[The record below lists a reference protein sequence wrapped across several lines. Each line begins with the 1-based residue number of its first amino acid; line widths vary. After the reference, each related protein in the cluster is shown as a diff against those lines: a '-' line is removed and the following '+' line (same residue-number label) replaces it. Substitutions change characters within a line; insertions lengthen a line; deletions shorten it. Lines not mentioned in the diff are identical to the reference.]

1 MLGAGI
7 FFGEALPSPSEQRI
21 EAMHTKTTKR
31 LLASFVAVGVAAA
44 VAGLGTF
51 ATFTSSTTAS
61 HTISSGTVSI
71 ALGATG
77 ASTNRLTVGAS
88 NVVPGDTIQ
97 RSADLINNG
106 GASAD
111 NLSGIVLTTTASP
124 SSLLDTETVNG
135 LQMTIDKCSVPWTE
149 VGTAPAYTY
158 TCSGTTSTV
167 VASRAV
173 IGSNI
178 ALSNLSSLT
187 TGSTDHLRVMLTLPT
202 AAPNTMQGLTSTIS
216 YNFVGTQR
224 VAGSK

>member
-1 MLGAGI
+1 MD
-7 FFGEALPSPSEQRI
+7 R
-21 EAMHTKTTKR
+21 KTLKR
-31 LLASFVAVGVAAA
+31 LMGSFTVVGAAA
-44 VAGLGTF
+44 AMAGLGTF
-51 ATFTSSTTAS
+51 ATFTSSTSAT

-77 ASTNRLTVGAS
+77 SANRLTVGAS

-97 RSADLINNG
+97 RAADLINNG

-124 SSLLDTETVNG
+124 SSLLDTEATNG
-135 LQMTIDKCSVPWTE
+135 LQMTIEKCSVPWTE
-149 VGTAPAYTY
+149 AGTAPAYTY

-167 VASRAV
+167 LASRAV
-173 IGSNI
+173 IGA
-178 ALSNLSSLT
+178 ALPLSGLSSLT
-187 TGSTDHLRVMLTLPT
+187 TGSTDHLRVTLTLPT

>member
-1 MLGAGI
+1 M
-7 FFGEALPSPSEQRI
+7 RK
-21 EAMHTKTTKR
+21 MHSKTMKR
-31 LLASFVAVGVAAA
+31 LLGSFAVVGVAAA
-44 VAGLGTF
+44 MAGMGTF
-51 ATFTSSTTAS
+51 ATFTSSTSAS

-97 RSADLINNG
+97 RTADLVNNG
-106 GASAD
+106 GSSAD
-111 NLSGIVLTTTASP
+111 NLSSIVLSTTASP
-124 SSLLDTETVNG
+124 SSLLDTETTTG
-135 LQMTIDKCSVPWTE
+135 LQMAIEKCSAPWTE
-149 VGTAPAYTY
+149 AGTAPAYTY

-167 VASRAV
+167 LPSRAV

-178 ALSNLSSLT
+178 ALSGLASLT
-187 TGSTDHLRVMLTLPT
+187 TGSTDHLRVTLTLPT

-224 VAGSK
+224 VAGNK

>member
-1 MLGAGI
+1 MD
-7 FFGEALPSPSEQRI
+7 R
-21 EAMHTKTTKR
+21 KTLKR
-31 LLASFVAVGVAAA
+31 LLGSFTVVGVAAA
-44 VAGLGTF
+44 MAGLGTF
-51 ATFTSSTTAS
+51 ATFTSSTSAS

-77 ASTNRLTVGAS
+77 PANRLTIGAS

-97 RSADLINNG
+97 RAVDLINNG

-111 NLSGIVLTTTASP
+111 NLSSIVLNTTASP
-124 SSLLDTETVNG
+124 SSLLDTEATTG
-135 LQMTIDKCSVPWTE
+135 LQMAIEKCSVAWTE
-149 VGTAPAYTY
+149 SGTPPAYTY

-167 VASRAV
+167 LASRAV
-173 IGSNI
+173 IGSTI
-178 ALSNLSSLT
+178 ALSGLASLT
-187 TGSTDHLRVMLTLPT
+187 TGSTDHLRVTLTLPS

>member
-1 MLGAGI
+1 MDRKTLKKLLG
-7 FFGEALPSPSEQRI
+7 
-21 EAMHTKTTKR
+21 
-31 LLASFVAVGVAAA
+31 SFAVVGVAAA
-44 VAGLGTF
+44 MAGLGTF
-51 ATFTSSTTAS
+51 ATFTSSTSAS

-97 RSADLINNG
+97 RAVDLINNG

-111 NLSGIVLTTTASP
+111 NLSSIVLTTTASP
-124 SSLLDTETVNG
+124 SSLLDTEATNG
-135 LQMTIDKCSVPWTE
+135 LQMVIEKCSVPWTE
-149 VGTAPAYTY
+149 AGTAPAYTY

-167 VASRAV
+167 LASRAV
-173 IGSNI
+173 IGASMPLS
-178 ALSNLSSLT
+178 ALASLT
-187 TGSTDHLRVMLTLPT
+187 TGSTDHLRVTLTLPT
-202 AAPNTMQGLTSTIS
+202 AAPNTMQGLTSTIA

>member
-1 MLGAGI
+1 
-7 FFGEALPSPSEQRI
+7 
-21 EAMHTKTTKR
+21 MHNTTTLKR
-31 LLASFVAVGVAAA
+31 VLASFGVLGVAAA
-44 VAGLGTF
+44 MAGLGTF
-51 ATFTSSTTAS
+51 ATFTSSTSAS
-61 HTISSGTVSI
+61 HTISSGSVSI

-88 NVVPGDTIQ
+88 NIVPGDTIQ
-97 RSADLINNG
+97 RSVDLINNG

-111 NLSGIVLTTTASP
+111 NLSGITLTTTASP
-124 SSLLDTETVNG
+124 SSLLDTETTNG
-135 LQMTIDKCSVPWTE
+135 LQMVIEKCSVPWTE
-149 VGTAPAYTY
+149 AGTAPAYTY

-167 VASRAV
+167 LASRAV
-173 IGSNI
+173 IGSNM

-187 TGSTDHLRVMLTLPT
+187 TGSTDHLRVTLTLPA

>member
-1 MLGAGI
+1 
-7 FFGEALPSPSEQRI
+7 
-21 EAMHTKTTKR
+21 MHTKTIKR
-31 LLASFVAVGVAAA
+31 LVASFAAVGVAAA

-61 HTISSGTVSI
+61 HTISSGTVAI

-124 SSLLDTETVNG
+124 SSLLDTEPTNG

-149 VGTAPAYTY
+149 AGTAPAYTY
-158 TCSGTTSTV
+158 TCSGTTTTV
-167 VASRAV
+167 LASRAV

-178 ALSNLSSLT
+178 ALSSLSSLT
-187 TGSTDHLRVMLTLPT
+187 TGSTDHLRVMLTLPA